1 MGANLRL
8 GAYSNKYGKRTLL
21 HYSNVYFA
29 VSYSKFSTFVLYDKQ
44 CFDLSLNYNEQ
55 QGKAPL
61 SVLQSD

>member
-1 MGANLRL
+1 M
-8 GAYSNKYGKRTLL
+8 SI
-21 HYSNVYFA
+21 FA